1 MAKFDIN
8 KWRRI
13 HLNEEEMK
21 DESNPKWKTQ
31 QISSDPDFGV
41 EIFDRME
48 GLANMRTLAG
58 FKSNLDSLVN
68 DWEEEGFEKD
78 DILKYIDFLI
88 EGGW

>member
-48 GLANMRTLAG
+48 SSVKRTTLHS
-58 FKSNLDSLVN
+58 FQNNLNELVK